1 MSIPPIPAPTRDD
14 GGLYKRNLL
23 LEIFPTVARVL
34 IELPREDQRLV
45 NWQPMSCPARAEIER
60 IAGQK
65 VERITTL
72 EMHEQFVWLA
82 RLMGYALELAD
93 EVHQLDG
100 KAALDFA
107 TGYVAG
113 ETSTHTHDLFGGPE
127 TEEQA
132 LAAAIEKS
140 PLRASQA
147 SPFANGF
154 QARRDQRRAA
164 AADGKESA

>member
-1 MSIPPIPAPTRDD
+1 MSIPPIPSRDD
-14 GGLYKRNLL
+14 SDSDSDSGSIVMGVIPVL
-23 LEIFPTVARVL
+23 ARVL
-34 IELPREDQRLV
+34 IELPREHQRLV
-45 NWQPMSCPARAEIER
+45 NFQPFCPARIELER
-60 IAGQK
+60 IVGQEIVRATSK
-65 VERITTL
+65 VDRERFL
-72 EMHEQFVWLA
+72 WLA
-82 RLMGYALELAD
+82 RLTGYALELAD

-113 ETSTHTHDLFGGPE
+113 ETSTHDLFGGPE

-132 LAAAIEKS
+132 LAAAVEQS

-147 SPFANGF
+147 STFASGF

-164 AADGKESA
+164 AADGKESEVAA

>member
-1 MSIPPIPAPTRDD
+1 MSIPPTPTRDYD
-14 GGLYKRNLL
+14 SLDKHLLL

-45 NWQPMSCPARAEIER
+45 NWQPMSCPARAEIESTV
-60 IAGQK
+60 GQK
-65 VERITTL
+65 VARITTL
-72 EMHEQFVWLA
+72 EMHKQFVWLA
-82 RLMGYALELAD
+82 QLMGYALELAD

-113 ETSTHTHDLFGGPE
+113 ETSTHDLFGGPE

-132 LAAAIEKS
+132 LAAAIEQS

-164 AADGKESA
+164 AADGKGT

>member
-1 MSIPPIPAPTRDD
+1 MSHIPPVPTRDEID
-14 GGLYKRNLL
+14 SSLGAELL

-45 NWQPMSCPARAEIER
+45 NWQPMSCPARAEIESTV
-60 IAGQK
+60 GQK
-65 VERITTL
+65 VARITTL
-72 EMHEQFVWLA
+72 EMHKQFVWLA
-82 RLMGYALELAD
+82 QLMGYALELAD

-113 ETSTHTHDLFGGPE
+113 ETSTHDLFGGPE

-132 LAAAIEKS
+132 LAAAIEQS

-164 AADGKESA
+164 AADGKESV

>member
-1 MSIPPIPAPTRDD
+1 MIPPIPTRNGND
-14 GGLYKRNLL
+14 GGLAGRNLL

-45 NWQPMSCPARAEIER
+45 NWQPMSCPARWEIER
-60 IAGQK
+60 ALGQT
-65 VERITTL
+65 VERITTI
-72 EMHEQFVWLA
+72 EMHEQFVYLA
-82 RLMGYALELAD
+82 KLMGYGLELAD

-107 TGYVAG
+107 AGYVAG
-113 ETSTHTHDLFGGPE
+113 ETSNHDPLGGPE
-127 TEEQA
+127 TEGQA
-132 LAAAIEKS
+132 LAAAIEQS

-164 AADGKESA
+164 AADGKEGA

>member
-1 MSIPPIPAPTRDD
+1 MSIPPIPTRDD
-14 GGLYKRNLL
+14 DDLDNRNLL

-34 IELPREDQRLV
+34 IELPREHQRLV
-45 NWQPMSCPARAEIER
+45 NWQPFSCPARDEIEK
-60 IAGQK
+60 IVGQK

-82 RLMGYALELAD
+82 RLTGYALELAD

-113 ETSTHTHDLFGGPE
+113 ETSTHDLFGGPE
-127 TEEQA
+127 SEEQA
-132 LAAAIEKS
+132 LAAAIEQS

>member
-1 MSIPPIPAPTRDD
+1 MSHIPPIPTRDD
-14 GGLYKRNLL
+14 DGLDKHNLL

-72 EMHEQFVWLA
+72 EMHKQFVWLA

-100 KAALDFA
+100 KAALDFV

-113 ETSTHTHDLFGGPE
+113 ETSTHDLFGGPE

-132 LAAAIEKS
+132 LAAAIEQS

-164 AADGKESA
+164 ASAVGDHT

>member
-1 MSIPPIPAPTRDD
+1 MSIPPTPTRDYD
-14 GGLYKRNLL
+14 SLDKHFLF
-23 LEIFPTVARVL
+23 LEIFPAVARVL

-60 IAGQK
+60 IVGQK

-72 EMHEQFVWLA
+72 EMHKQFVWLVG
-82 RLMGYALELAD
+82 LTGYALELAD

-113 ETSTHTHDLFGGPE
+113 ETSTHDLFGGPE

-132 LAAAIEKS
+132 LAAAIEQS

-154 QARRDQRRAA
+154 QSRRDQRRAA

>member
-1 MSIPPIPAPTRDD
+1 MSIPPIPTRHDD
-14 GGLYKRNLL
+14 GLDKRNLL

-45 NWQPMSCPARAEIER
+45 NWQPMSCPARMEIER
-60 IAGQK
+60 IVGQK

-82 RLMGYALELAD
+82 RLTGYALELAD

-107 TGYVAG
+107 GGYIAG
-113 ETSTHTHDLFGGPE
+113 ETSTHDLFGGPE
-127 TEEQA
+127 TEKQA
-132 LAAAIEKS
+132 LAAAIEQS
-140 PLRASQA
+140 PLRSSQA
-147 SPFANGF
+147 SPFTNGF